1 MVGNHEVHAVQWSF
15 ILPDK
20 SWWISRQMQ
29 QFLLQRLVY
38 FPASFSLMAM
48 SGLVCR
54 KVIVFLE
61 SILMSPEVI
70 WSPFTAR
77 QPLVSKR
84 VTPTGLFF
92 SLSAHLVAEVKVIAH
107 RVRNFHTLENKYD
120 LTLCQSRLHTAS
132 EIFIRHKK
140 NWIGSIFSVFR
151 IRSKH
156 FERCFDSSEP
166 PYKQTAKS
174 RMAISL
180 KHFRVSGFRIG
191 ACRVNVF
198 PVTTAAVLNKN
209 EFEKSKSFF
218 TN

>member
-92 SLSAHLVAEVKVIAH
+92 SLSAHLVAVKVIAH
-107 RVRNFHTLENKYD
+107 WVWNFRTLENKYD
-120 LTLCQSRLHTAS
+120 LTLCQSCLHTAC
-132 EIFIRHKK
+132 EIFICHKK
-140 NWIGSIFSVFR
+140 NWIGFDFFSF
-151 IRSKH
+151 SH
-156 FERCFDSSEP
+156 P
-166 PYKQTAKS
+166 
-174 RMAISL
+174 
-180 KHFRVSGFRIG
+180 
-191 ACRVNVF
+191 
-198 PVTTAAVLNKN
+198 
-209 EFEKSKSFF
+209 
-218 TN
+218 